1 MGVQAFP
8 GSPTIERPHSTHATR
23 RDTACLT
30 NVLAPARSVSAQ
42 PSRPLAPADFV
53 SGQAERLLLHRYSQS
68 GEILDMATSGR
79 STLQIPMN
87 SPSALGSLHPNVS
100 NNRRA
105 MHRQTT
111 AARMPI

>member
-53 SGQAERLLLHRYSQS
+53 SGQAVRLLLHRYSQS
-68 GEILDMATSGR
+68 SEILDMATCRLISLILMTSR
-79 STLQIPMN
+79 
-87 SPSALGSLHPNVS
+87 SALGSLHPNAS

-105 MHRQTT
+105 MHRQT
-111 AARMPI
+111 